1 MTLHCSARLVPF
13 GSALRERAQ
22 RIDLKRKIEA
32 VGGLALC
39 LIFLQRKIVVRS
51 AARSAQAFIAAH
63 ENGHSSMS
71 VPDLV
76 KDCR

>member
-1 MTLHCSARLVPF
+1 MEV
-13 GSALRERAQ
+13 
-22 RIDLKRKIEA
+22 I
-32 VGGLALC
+32 GGAAHC
-39 LIFLQRKIVVRS
+39 LIFLQRKIVGRG

-76 KDCR
+76 KDCQ